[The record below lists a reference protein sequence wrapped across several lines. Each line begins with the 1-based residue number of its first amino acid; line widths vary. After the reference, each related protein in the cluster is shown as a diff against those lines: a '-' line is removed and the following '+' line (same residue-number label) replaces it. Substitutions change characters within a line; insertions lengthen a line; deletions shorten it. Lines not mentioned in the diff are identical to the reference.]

1 MATDR
6 PLDDQSTTEE
16 RTEQLR
22 QAIARREAVQTLD
35 TFQVAAATGAAVKPA
50 GPIDDA
56 AIDFSRPGFGETETT
71 EITGDATLDGD
82 VHDAAGDDVENEE
95 LAHGQDA
102 LADFRNAKEAAVSAL
117 GSPDDDGHKA
127 PIIDQRSRLIGG
139 SGTEQSSG
147 GGDGGGGDS
156 GTFSGSPP
164 IQGRG
169 FAEGMATGS
178 DSVAAASG
186 PQADLGG
193 LLGNPRDLV
202 QRGAGNSSASDS
214 DAAHSALAALTEEE
228 GEETMDKTSIAGD
241 AADAAVGTGVAAG
254 SVVAANAVVATAEI
268 VGGISVAGALGV
280 VALGVAGVGGAGI
293 AGIAVGSMIEE
304 EVGDIIHGVD
314 SEADTAYKAALGRIA
329 GEERKKAK
337 GGGVGDP
344 GNPDDPQNYPPTEA
358 EQALRAATHKLIGRN
373 DALVHGPATQINPGD
388 QGEVFQTDGTPLA
401 SSAER
406 AQSLFGRPKEE
417 GSGSA
422 PAPDLDGAAP
432 SLGPDGTE
440 ILVEDGNPFTGG
452 QRTEGPDDVQFGRVE
467 PLVGLEGGS
476 GDDALPPEEE
486 DSGKDIGRKSSSFDL
501 FDND

>member
-6 PLDDQSTTEE
+6 KALDDQSTTEE

-35 TFQVAAATGAAVKPA
+35 TFQLAGATGAAVEA
-50 GPIDDA
+50 GSAIGDA
-56 AIDFSRPGFGETETT
+56 AVDLSSPGFGETDST
-71 EITGDATLDGD
+71 EITGDASIDQD

-95 LAHGQDA
+95 LAGGQNA
-102 LADFRNAKEAAVSAL
+102 LADFRNAKEAAVNEL
-117 GSPDDDGHKA
+117 GSPDDDGHK
-127 PIIDQRSRLIGG
+127 PPVLDQRSSLIGG
-139 SGTEQSSG
+139 SGTEQASG
-147 GGDGGGGDS
+147 GGGGENQVS
-156 GTFSGSPP
+156 SGSG
-164 IQGRG
+164 IEGRG
-169 FAEGMATGS
+169 FAEGLATGS
-178 DSVAAASG
+178 DSVAAAGG
-186 PQADLGG
+186 PQADVGG

-202 QRGAGNSSASDS
+202 QRGAGNSAASDS

-228 GEETMDKTSIAGD
+228 GKETMDKTSIAGD
-241 AADAAVGTGVAAG
+241 AADAAVGTGVAVG

-280 VALGVAGVGGAGI
+280 VALGVAGVGAAGI
-293 AGIAVGSMIEE
+293 AGVAVGSLIEE
-304 EVGDIIHGVD
+304 EVGDIIHGVPSD
-314 SEADTAYKAALGRIA
+314 AETEYKATLGRIA

-358 EQALRAATHKLIGRN
+358 EQALRAATNKLIGRN

-406 AQSLFGRPKEE
+406 AQGLFGTPKEE
-417 GSGSA
+417 GSGNA
-422 PAPDLDGAAP
+422 PAPDLGQTAP

-452 QRTEGPDDVQFGRVE
+452 QRTEGPEDVQFGRVE
-467 PLVGLEGGS
+467 PLVGLDGGTG
-476 GDDALPPEEE
+476 GDSLPPEEE
-486 DSGKDIGRKSSSFDL
+486 DSGKDIGRKSSAFDL